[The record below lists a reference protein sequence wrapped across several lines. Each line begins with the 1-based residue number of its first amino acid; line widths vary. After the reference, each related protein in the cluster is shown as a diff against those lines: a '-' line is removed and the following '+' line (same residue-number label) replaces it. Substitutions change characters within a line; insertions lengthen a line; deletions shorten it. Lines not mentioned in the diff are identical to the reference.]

1 MPALVGRVRRWYGR
15 LLDGDARA
23 GRDALVVLLVLTVV
37 LGLLPLALPYS
48 WPPSALVLPLVVGGL
63 VLPRGRLLVLVC
75 AALAGSALGAALQ
88 DPHCVRLG
96 VTLVLA
102 ATGATVLVANRFR
115 HRLGLRGTQG
125 DSILLELAEHARTLA
140 RLPDRLLDWHFDS
153 ALAPAGG
160 TSFSGDFL
168 LCTHRPEDDLLELLL
183 VDVSGKGSRA
193 AARSTHLSGAFGM
206 LLGRVPPE
214 AFLPAANDHLVRMG
228 WDDHF
233 ATAVHLALRPAT
245 GDYRLF
251 NAGHPPAARFRRA
264 DGGGWDL
271 AAHGGPA
278 LGLIPGAPYPAS
290 TGRLA
295 HGDSLLLFSDGLVE
309 VPGRDL
315 DEGVLRLLAAAEPE
329 LRTHRTQQ
337 ELTRGAAEQLVRTV
351 ARDVAD
357 DRTLVLVRRL
367 GPAGVPAPDL
377 PGRGKR

>member
-125 DSILLELAEHARTLA
+125 DSILLELAEHTRTLA

-264 DGGGWDL
+264 DGGCWDL

-367 GPAGVPAPDL
+367 GPTGVPAPDL